1 MNADWDVKL
10 FRKLPEW
17 FEPRVLGRDSFVLRG
32 KLAEC
37 LNSPGLKL
45 FAEPR
50 NIRKFCHRIEAR
62 PSRNGSA
69 VIDPETA
76 QVRVRGGNYFRSD
89 TLAYVSGS
97 SSDSSIKPYGIY
109 VGYAI
114 EFSVNARRVRTSPV
128 RDIRVLRESDRAA

>member
-1 MNADWDVKL
+1 MQMIAISTHDGL
-10 FRKLPEW
+10 QRMEFR
-17 FEPRVLGRDSFVLRG
+17 STSLR
-32 KLAEC
+32 KMTCCRLQ
-37 LNSPGLKL
+37 L
-45 FAEPR
+45 R
-50 NIRKFCHRIEAR
+50 TITYHVT
-62 PSRNGSA
+62 